1 MSRAGVGLAH
11 LLTYYRDLCLH
22 RLPIGAVKHPPVKA
36 HRISRFD
43 HGAHRGKVVV
53 EELVQDVGAGPFVLV
68 GFDSQEKAAWK
79 TATQWPVGRSAN
91 AEIKSKPK
99 RSMCFIFLS
108 LSLSLSL
115 YTCTHKCPHRHP
127 TRVYII
133 PVLLP
138 SVQWVPCCSIGDS
151 IGKLFASPHLA
162 VRMSVLF
169 GDGYERL
176 VVGALRVPAMGRA
189 RTHIYTHKCYI
200 YVQFIDS

>member
-115 YTCTHKCPHRHP
+115 VIYMYTQVPSSSSYPC
-127 TRVYII
+127 VYN
-133 PVLLP
+133 P
-138 SVQWVPCCSIGDS
+138 SP
-151 IGKLFASPHLA
+151 A
-162 VRMSVLF
+162 
-169 GDGYERL
+169 
-176 VVGALRVPAMGRA
+176 ALRTVGTMLL
-189 RTHIYTHKCYI
+189 HW
-200 YVQFIDS
+200 